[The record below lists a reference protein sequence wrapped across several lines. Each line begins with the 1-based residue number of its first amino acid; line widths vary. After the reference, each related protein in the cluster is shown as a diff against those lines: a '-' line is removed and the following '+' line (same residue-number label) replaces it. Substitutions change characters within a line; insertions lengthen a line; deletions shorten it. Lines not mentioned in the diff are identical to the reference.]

1 MSPVPAP
8 FYERP
13 SLNVETYDARAGVTI
28 PGSTVD
34 GDVAFFTDLAAR
46 TGGPI
51 LELGCGTGRVTWALA
66 EAGHEI
72 VGLDRSIAMLASAE
86 AKRASKPGAVAAR
99 TTFVAGDMTAFE
111 LGRQFALVVIPFRA
125 FMAVLDPAGQRACFE
140 AVRRHL
146 VPGGRFVVDLFDP
159 RLEWCLPS
167 VDLSARRDRELMR
180 HPDTGREVEVE
191 ILSRH
196 NDPYLQRLTEE
207 FRFRE
212 LDEHGATVREEL
224 EVLTLRWTYRY
235 EARYLLELAG
245 FEIEAEHGGFH
256 GEAPAYAAEQVWVA
270 RRPLEPTRP

>member
-1 MSPVPAP
+1 MSQAPAT
-8 FYERP
+8 FYARP
-13 SLNVETYDARAGVTI
+13 SLNVETYDVRADITI

-51 LELGCGTGRVTWALA
+51 LELGCGTGRVAWALA
-66 EAGHEI
+66 GAGHEV
-72 VGLDRSIAMLASAE
+72 VGLDLSTAMLAGAE
-86 AKRASKPGAVAAR
+86 AKRGSKPPDVAAR
-99 TTFVAGDMTAFE
+99 MTFVAGDMTAFE
-111 LGRQFALVVIPFRA
+111 LGRQFALVIIPFRA
-125 FMAVLDPAGQRACFE
+125 FMAVLEPAGQRACFE

-159 RLEWCLPS
+159 RLEWCVPS
-167 VDLSARRDRELMR
+167 VVDPPNRGRDSVR
-180 HPDTGREVEVE
+180 HPVSGREVQVD

-207 FRFRE
+207 WRFRE
-212 LDEHGATVREEL
+212 LDGRGEIVREEL

-235 EARYLLELAG
+235 EVRYLLELAG

-256 GEAPAYAAEQVWVA
+256 GEAPAYAREQVWVA
-270 RRPLEPTRP
+270 RRPLGAARP